1 MNLQVPFAK
10 STEFNIDLFKSI
22 EHLVSELSLETGKL
36 PTQLIFNG
44 PLGKEVLL
52 YLNELGW
59 VLQGFKLIEGNA
71 GNSIEGG
78 YSEAIDYVETRGA
91 IGDSSLSGKIVNGIP
106 GPETMSK
113 ILGAMYSPQFTIEKK
128 IKPNLQIK
136 LVRK

>member
-91 IGDSSLSGKIVNGIP
+91 IGDSSLP

-113 ILGAMYSPQFTIEKK
+113 ILGSMYSPQFTIEKK